1 MKDVQRLIMRFDF
14 TILLVIVSIMIS
26 ACTKPEIE
34 TSLQIEEEPNV
45 PETINYGQDI
55 YEPDRS
61 FKVIGY
67 LTIPSVGNGVEY
79 MDNFDFS
86 RITYL
91 NLSFLNPNAD
101 GDLVGLNDFDLEY
114 AVKKVNQQ
122 DVKVFISLAG
132 GSIDESTK
140 KYWNKYLQ
148 PNNRSGFVRKIT
160 EFVVDNKLDGV
171 DVDIEN
177 NVLDVIGD
185 LYEPFVVELREAL
198 HSYGKGITSAMYPI
212 SVHKAITDGSI
223 KAFDFINVMVYNLR
237 GLWNLD
243 NPGPHS
249 PYSFVNDAYIFWNAR
264 KGVPQDKLVLGMPFY
279 GWDFTRKRSW
289 RYNEIVSIDP
299 NNAYSDNVEQ
309 IYYNG
314 IPTIIKKIGFAKRS
328 FSGVMFW
335 QLRHDTSD
343 ELSLLTA
350 VDQTIKLTDCDGT
363 LFWRD
368 EDGDGLGNPKIPIVS
383 CDPPT
388 GYVDN
393 RRDQNDKVFNEV
405 DILSNSVELG
415 TFFE

>member
-1 MKDVQRLIMRFDF
+1 MKDVQRLIMKFDF
-14 TILLVIVSIMIS
+14 IIPLVIVSIMIS

-34 TSLQIEEEPNV
+34 TPPQIEEEPNL
-45 PETINYGQDI
+45 PETINYGPDI

-67 LTIPSVGNGVEY
+67 LTIPSGDGVEY

-114 AVKKVNQQ
+114 AVKKVNEQ

-132 GSIDESTK
+132 GLIPQSTK
-140 KYWNKYLQ
+140 RYWKKYLQ
-148 PNNRSGFVRKIT
+148 PNNRPAFVRKIT
-160 EFVVDNKLDGV
+160 EFVVDNNLDGV

-177 NVLDVIGD
+177 NVLGVIGD
-185 LYEPFVVELREAL
+185 LYEPFVLELREAL
-198 HSYGKGITSAMYPI
+198 HSYGKGITAAMYPI
-212 SVHKAITDGSI
+212 SSHKAITDRCI
-223 KAFDFINVMVYNLR
+223 EAFDFINVMVYNLT
-237 GLWNLD
+237 GMWNLD

-249 PYSFVNDAYIFWNAR
+249 PYSFVNDAYIFWNAK

-279 GWDFTRKRSW
+279 GWDFAREKSW
-289 RYNEIVSIDP
+289 RYSEIVSMDP
-299 NNAYSDNVEQ
+299 NNAYTDNVEQ

-335 QLRHDTSD
+335 QLLHDTSN

-368 EDGDGLGNPKIPIVS
+368 EDGDGLGNPEIPIVS
-383 CDPPT
+383 CSPPT

-393 RRDQNDKVFNEV
+393 RKDRDDKVFNEV
-405 DILSNSVELG
+405 EILRKSVEPSSI
-415 TFFE
+415 FE

>member
-1 MKDVQRLIMRFDF
+1 MKDVQRLIMKFDF
-14 TILLVIVSIMIS
+14 IIPLVIVSIMIS

-34 TSLQIEEEPNV
+34 TPLQIEEEPNV
-45 PETINYGQDI
+45 PETINYGPDI
-55 YEPDRS
+55 YEPDIS

-67 LTIPSVGNGVEY
+67 LTIPSVGDGVEY

-101 GDLVGLNDFDLEY
+101 GDLVGLNDFDLKY
-114 AVKKVNQQ
+114 AVQKVNEQ

-132 GSIDESTK
+132 GLIPESTK
-140 KYWNKYLQ
+140 RYWKKHLQ
-148 PNNRSGFVRKIT
+148 PNNRTAFVRKIT

-177 NVLDVIGD
+177 NVLDAVGD
-185 LYEPFVVELREAL
+185 LYEPFVIELREAL
-198 HSYGKGITSAMYPI
+198 HSYGKGITAAMYPI
-212 SVHKAITDGSI
+212 SLHKAITDSSI
-223 KAFDFINVMVYNLR
+223 EAFDFINVMVYNLR

-249 PYSFVNDAYIFWNAR
+249 PYSFVNDSYIFWNAR

-279 GWDFTRKRSW
+279 GWDFARNKSW
-289 RYNEIVSIDP
+289 RYSEIVSMDP
-299 NNAYSDNVEQ
+299 NNAYTDNVEQ

-314 IPTIIKKIGFAKRS
+314 IPTIIKKVGFAKRS

-335 QLRHDTSD
+335 QLLHDTTD

-393 RRDQNDKVFNEV
+393 RRDRNDKVFNEV
-405 DILSNSVELG
+405 EILRNSVELG